1 MGQLGHFA
9 QNYPLKSVFF
19 AFFTLSCVRFA
30 RLKVI
35 FANAII

>member
-1 MGQLGHFA
+1 MGRFGNFVLK
-9 QNYPLKSVFF
+9 YPLKSVFF

-30 RLKVI
+30 HLKVI